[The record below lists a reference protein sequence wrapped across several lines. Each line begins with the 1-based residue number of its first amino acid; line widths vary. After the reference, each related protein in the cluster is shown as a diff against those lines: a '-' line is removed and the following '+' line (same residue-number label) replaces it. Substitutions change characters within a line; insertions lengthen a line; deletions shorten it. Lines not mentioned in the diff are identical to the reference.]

1 VTLLPFGALLD
12 ERPRPMV
19 PYEWSWSLHPSV
31 LLGTGIL
38 GALYFYGIGPWR
50 RQRGLPPA
58 PPWRIACFSGAL
70 LVLLGAVNG
79 PMHDLS
85 D

>member
-1 VTLLPFGALLD
+1 MTLLPLAALLD

-31 LLGTGIL
+31 LPGTGIL

-50 RQRGLPPA
+50 RR
-58 PPWRIACFSGAL
+58 
-70 LVLLGAVNG
+70 
-79 PMHDLS
+79 
-85 D
+85 